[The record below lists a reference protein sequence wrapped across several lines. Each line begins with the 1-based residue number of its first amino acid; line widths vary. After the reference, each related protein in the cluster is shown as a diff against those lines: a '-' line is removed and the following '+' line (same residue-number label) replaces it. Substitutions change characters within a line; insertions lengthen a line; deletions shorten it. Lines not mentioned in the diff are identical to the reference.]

1 MFQLE
6 ICPFWENF
14 YHILAKLF
22 ICHCHATGIC
32 RDERDIVFLVLCQK
46 KQNRQVLTNSVTM
59 RSTMFKVV
67 AEKNTEFQEKQKPFL
82 HMVHILNFGP

>member
-14 YHILAKLF
+14 YHILAELF
-22 ICHCHATGIC
+22 ISRCHATGIC
-32 RDERDIVFLVLCQK
+32 RNERDIDFLVLCQK
-46 KQNRQVLTNSVTM
+46 KQNRKVLTNLVTM

-67 AEKNTEFQEKQKPFL
+67 AEKNTEFQKKKPFL